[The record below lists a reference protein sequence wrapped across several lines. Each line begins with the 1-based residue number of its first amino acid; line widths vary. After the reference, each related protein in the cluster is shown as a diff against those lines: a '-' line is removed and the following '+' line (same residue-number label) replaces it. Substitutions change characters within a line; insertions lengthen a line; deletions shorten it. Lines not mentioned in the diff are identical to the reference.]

1 MILVIVMSKLIL
13 TVLAM
18 LGLAGAA
25 QACPNWNLNP
35 SYGSFNLS
43 AGQMRS
49 PQTLSLL
56 AGGDNYIWNCRN
68 VNPQTDVGAGYSP
81 RSFNIVAGG
90 DNYLP
95 DCGFGSNNVGYFP
108 TTPDFSFD
116 LSNMNGYRLEISV
129 LSNCD
134 AALLVNTADTQWFYD
149 DDSNGQADPRINLS
163 DRQVGNGVLDVWIG
177 TYDGDY
183 CDATLTLETF

>member
-1 MILVIVMSKLIL
+1 MFCDTFLLIDKF
-13 TVLAM
+13 
-18 LGLAGAA
+18 LGNIMRHLLIAIAATFSFAGAA
-25 QACPNWNLNP
+25 QACPDYTLWGTTTYNSSGDQL
-35 SYGSFNLS
+35 YS
-43 AGQMRS
+43 A
-49 PQTLSLL
+49 
-56 AGGDNYIWNCRN
+56 
-68 VNPQTDVGAGYSP
+68 

-95 DCGFGSNNVGYFP
+95 DCGFSSDNVGYFP
-108 TTPDFSFD
+108 ITPDFSFD